1 MPITILLVIWQ
12 AMKTSGRNWPM
23 ISEDIQERC
32 LQRMTARSRFIEG
45 LPVALQQRAVQ
56 DQIEEHG
63 EPQLLAH
70 VYGQL
75 RENGLLAI
83 RTDAEKYLVL
93 AALNLVDCVAA
104 TAP

>member
-1 MPITILLVIWQ
+1 
-12 AMKTSGRNWPM
+12 
-23 ISEDIQERC
+23 
-32 LQRMTARSRFIEG
+32 LQTA
-45 LPVALQQRAVQ
+45 QQRAVQ

-70 VYGQL
+70 EYGQL